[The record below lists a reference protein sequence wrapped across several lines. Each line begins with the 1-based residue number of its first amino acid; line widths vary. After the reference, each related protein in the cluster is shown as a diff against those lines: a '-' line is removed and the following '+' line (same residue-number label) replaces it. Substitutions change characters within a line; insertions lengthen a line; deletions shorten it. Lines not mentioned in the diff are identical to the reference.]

1 MRERDVASVM
11 TTNVVTAAPETPF
24 KELVTL
30 MVEHGISAVPV
41 VDNLR
46 RLVGVVSEADTLAKQ
61 EFHGGRDMQP
71 HRDRAGRDRWF
82 RALGQVASELMTSPV
97 RTVPADALVSVAA
110 RQLAR
115 AQVRRLYVV
124 DDRERLVG
132 VLSRRDLLRGYLL
145 SDDEIQAEI
154 EELLVS
160 AAVAAPPG
168 TAKVTVS
175 SGVATVDGVLRM
187 RSKVETVGRLV
198 PTLPGVVN
206 VRNNLRYVVDDLT
219 AAGWT
224 GFSP

>member
-11 TTNVVTAAPETPF
+11 TTSVVTAMPETPF
-24 KELVTL
+24 KELVAM

-61 EFHGGRDMQP
+61 EFHGGRDMLP
-71 HRDRAGRDRWF
+71 HRDHAGRDRWF
-82 RALGQVASELMTSPV
+82 RALGQVASELMTSPA
-97 RTVPADALVSVAA
+97 RTVAADAPVSAAA

-132 VLSRRDLLRGYLL
+132 VVSRRDLLRVYLL
-145 SDDEIQAEI
+145 SDEEIRAAI
-154 EELLVS
+154 EELLAS
-160 AAVAAPPG
+160 AAVASKG
-168 TAKVTVS
+168 AKVSVS
-175 SGVATVDGVLRM
+175 AGVATVDGVLRT
-187 RSKVETVGRLV
+187 RREVDTVGRLV
-198 PTLPGVVN
+198 PALPGVVA

-219 AAGWT
+219 ASGWT